1 MQRELQRSVTEIRRS
16 RNARARGSS
25 IGPGARAPARPG
37 IGSGPRGWFNGITF
51 VAMEELY
58 SDPMADRPSQRISV
72 ILQREPVEGRWE
84 SHRWDL
90 LGVVPDVGG
99 EVRTM
104 EEKGSLQRIFP
115 GIEVTLFRDEAEGY
129 YLNVSSEAPSVFVS
143 LRLDEATSEPYPF
156 QASLSYNEAA
166 RWMDSNERVERVLVW
181 PELVEWMGQW
191 VEANYRPEP
200 KKRQKPRSF
209 EGKEG
214 RLRKEGA

>member
-1 MQRELQRSVTEIRRS
+1 
-16 RNARARGSS
+16 
-25 IGPGARAPARPG
+25 
-37 IGSGPRGWFNGITF
+37 
-51 VAMEELY
+51 
-58 SDPMADRPSQRISV
+58 MAERPSQRIAV

-99 EVRTM
+99 EARTII
-104 EEKGSLQRIFP
+104 EDRRSLQRLFP
-115 GIEVTLFRDEAEGY
+115 GIEVTLYRDEAEGY

-143 LRLDEATSEPYPF
+143 LRLDEATNEPYPF
-156 QASLSYNEAA
+156 QATLSYNEAA
-166 RWMDSNERVERVLVW
+166 RWMDSNERVERALVW
-181 PELVEWMGQW
+181 PELTQWMGQW

-200 KKRQKPRSF
+200 KKRQRPRSF